1 MSVAPALTALQP
13 APASPSRLPARDT
26 GIQVVA
32 ALMLIFSL
40 SLAVAFW
47 QNQKSVPQR
56 LYEAAVAEHAR
67 ALFDHMQD
75 QLQLADRMLHTLDVV
90 SSLQDVDDT
99 TFRRLA
105 KSLSPG
111 FQDLQALALARVSN
125 DGGRVRTLLFRTGDA
140 VDASPTAGHAM
151 TAALE
156 QLAESAAR
164 MSNSSGRLTLAGPL
178 TGNNI
183 RLLAIAQAS
192 RSGATHVALI
202 DLDKWLETVQG
213 MHAEWV
219 KVAIRLPNGPT
230 LGKGQPNLAADDASN
245 IRFDFDNISPRAQL
259 VVTAQPAPP
268 ASPQTILGA
277 SGIALFGILMAGLV
291 LFFGR
296 RSSEATA
303 AANLVGQALTASD
316 ERLQRALQL
325 TEDGIWEYDLRR
337 RTFYLSGQALAL
349 LGWEHDGKNAT
360 NAPRTPAAVLRMLP
374 RQWRREVLRVA
385 IETAGKPATRELK
398 FPVSDAMQSARWL
411 RLRVRGTSDAAGRSW
426 LITGSLADISD
437 EITHAS
443 AQDRYRALL
452 MRILDAMPIP
462 VAVKTADQKVVM
474 LNERYAT
481 QLMSS
486 LEAVYKRSAASDD
499 AVEHR
504 APGHK
509 SEDFASRM
517 EELDQMAI
525 ATGEAQ
531 VAHEW
536 LRTSD
541 GEELYLRITRVL
553 CDGLNGEPIVLG
565 TYEDLT
571 ELQRQAQQQTALREY
586 FEKIFD
592 WLPSPTYIKDANH
605 RYILTNQAHARV
617 NKTTK
622 EEMIGKRSADYSPD
636 EADEVE
642 AAERYLLS
650 TGSEEI
656 HEKEYFLNS
665 GNMQRNTIIRKVR
678 ITDPA
683 GNPVLLGTSSNVTV
697 LREAEKDLRHQAEQQ
712 SRLRKFLQ
720 DVFDAVPHPLFVKD
734 RQFRYVMTNRAHSES
749 VGARMEDILGK
760 RSADFVS
767 EDVAHLI
774 EESEENLFANDSSE
788 AIEGEFL
795 LTHRNGEKRY
805 TLIRKALCTDA
816 DGRPVLVG
824 VNTDITRLREA
835 EAGLREHHGQLTELV
850 RAQTIDLVHAKE
862 VAERANETKSA
873 FLANMSHELRTP
885 LHAILSFA
893 QLGESR
899 IDRLDREKLLEYFNR
914 IRVSGDRLLSMLNDL
929 LDLAKLEAGRATLDI
944 RPTRIENTV
953 LESTHEFEAWV
964 TARHLQLT
972 TTIEPGL
979 PRIMVDAAKI
989 GQVLRNL
996 LSNAIK
1002 FSPEHGRIVLTLRSC
1017 DLPHKGGHSPGVEIS
1032 VADEGQGIPEA
1043 ELESIFEKFVQS
1055 SLQQVVG
1062 GTGLGLAICRE
1073 IVAAH
1078 SGQVFARNREGN
1090 GAEFIVRLLVD
1101 RRAPRDAQIT
1111 DSEDR
1116 REQPVVHAADTDGS
1130 PHSSDHQETEQ

>member
-1 MSVAPALTALQP
+1 VSVAPALTALQP
-13 APASPSRLPARDT
+13 APASPVRQPARDT

-32 ALMLIFSL
+32 VLMLVFSL
-40 SLAVAFW
+40 SLAIAFW
-47 QNQKSVPQR
+47 QNQEAVPRR
-56 LYEAAVAEHAR
+56 LYDAAVTEHSR

-75 QLQLADRMLHTLDVV
+75 QLQLADRMLHTLDVA
-90 SSLQDVDDT
+90 SALQDVDDT
-99 TFRRLA
+99 AFTRLA

-111 FQDLQALALARVSN
+111 FKDLQTVALARVSSGN
-125 DGGRVRTLLFRTGDA
+125 KDATRTLLFRTGNAADEHS
-140 VDASPTAGHAM
+140 ASWDAM
-151 TAALE
+151 TAPLV

-164 MSNSSGRLTLAGPL
+164 MAHNSGRLTLAGPL
-178 TGNNI
+178 ASNNV
-183 RLLAIAQAS
+183 RLLAIAQVS
-192 RSGATHVALI
+192 RTGNTHVALI
-202 DLDKWLETVQG
+202 DLDKWLDAAQG
-213 MHAEWV
+213 THAEWV
-219 KVAIRLPNGPT
+219 KIALQLPNDAANTGDQSAAP
-230 LGKGQPNLAADDASN
+230 ADDARH
-245 IRFDFDNISPRAQL
+245 IRFSFENISPQAEL
-259 VVTAQPAPP
+259 VVTALPAPDAAP
-268 ASPQTILGA
+268 PTIVGA
-277 SGIALFGILMAGLV
+277 SGIALIGVLMAGLV
-291 LFFGR
+291 LLFGS
-296 RSSEATA
+296 RSSEAAA
-303 AANLVGQALTASD
+303 AANLVGRALTASD

-325 TEDGIWEYDLRR
+325 TQDGIWEYDLRR
-337 RTFYLSGQALAL
+337 RTLYLSGQALTL
-349 LGWEHDGKNAT
+349 LGWQHGAPNA
-360 NAPRTPAAVLRMLP
+360 ADIPRTPTAVLRMLP

-398 FPVSDAMQSARWL
+398 FPVSDAMQSSRWL
-411 RLRVRGTSDAAGRSW
+411 RLRVRGTSDAAGKPW
-426 LITGSLADISD
+426 LITGSLADISE
-437 EITHAS
+437 EISHAS

-486 LEAVYKRSAASDD
+486 LEGVFTRNAPQDGKAER
-499 AVEHR
+499 R
-504 APGHK
+504 ATD
-509 SEDFASRM
+509 DFATRM
-517 EELDQMAI
+517 EELDQLAI
-525 ATGEAQ
+525 ATGEPQ

-536 LRTSD
+536 LRTSEGD
-541 GEELYLRITRVL
+541 ELYLRITRVL

-592 WLPSPTYIKDANH
+592 CLPSPTYIKDANH

-656 HEKEYFLNS
+656 HEKEYLLNS

-697 LREAEKDLRHQAEQQ
+697 LREAEADLRHQAEQQ

-734 RQFRYVMTNRAHSES
+734 RQFRYIMTNRAHAES

-767 EDVAHLI
+767 EDVARLI
-774 EESEENLFANDSSE
+774 EESEENLFASDSTASM
-788 AIEGEFL
+788 EGEYV
-795 LTHRNGEKRY
+795 LTHRNGEEHY
-805 TLIRKALCTDA
+805 TIIRKALCTNT
-816 DGRPVLVG
+816 DGQPVLVG

-835 EAGLREHHGQLTELV
+835 EAGLRQHHEQLTELV
-850 RAQTIDLVHAKE
+850 REQTIDLVHAKE
-862 VAERANETKSA
+862 VAERANETKST

-899 IDRLDREKLLEYFNR
+899 SERLDRDKLNDYFNR
-914 IRVSGDRLLSMLNDL
+914 IRVSGDRLLTMLNDL
-929 LDLAKLEAGRATLDI
+929 LDLAKLEAGRVTLDI
-944 RPTRIENTV
+944 RPTRIENTL
-953 LESTHEFEAWV
+953 LESTHEFEAWL
-964 TARHLQLT
+964 TARHLQLST
-972 TTIEPGL
+972 VIEPSL
-979 PRIMVDAAKI
+979 PRIMVDATKI

-996 LSNAIK
+996 LSNATK
-1002 FSPEHGRIVLTLRSC
+1002 FSPENSHIVLTLRSC
-1017 DLPHKGGHSPGVEIS
+1017 SLPHKGATAPGVEIS
-1032 VADEGQGIPEA
+1032 VADEGQGIPEE
-1043 ELESIFEKFVQS
+1043 ELESIFDKFVQS
-1055 SLQQVVG
+1055 SRRQAAG

-1078 SGQVFARNREGN
+1078 SGQMFARNRDGG

-1101 RRAPRDAQIT
+1101 RRAPREAQVPGS
-1111 DSEDR
+1111 DQGGDQLGRNGNHVEAPGR
-1116 REQPVVHAADTDGS
+1116 RNNRLEAEQ
-1130 PHSSDHQETEQ
+1130 